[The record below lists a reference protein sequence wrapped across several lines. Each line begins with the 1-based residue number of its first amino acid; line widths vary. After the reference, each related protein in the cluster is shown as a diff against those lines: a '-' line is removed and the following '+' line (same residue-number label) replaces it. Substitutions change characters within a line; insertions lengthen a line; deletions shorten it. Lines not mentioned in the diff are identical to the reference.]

1 MKLETK
7 VVKLQINC
15 EVTKVINSQ
24 INCNVRIGVK
34 SSIAFVKLQKL
45 VKCYNLLLF
54 L

>member
-1 MKLETK
+1 MKIETK

-24 INCNVRIGVK
+24 INCNVIVVK